1 MSMLLKASCAHS
13 HSGYM
18 PNLKILYHEALRSIC
33 KIERLSEMLD
43 WHSCRPQSQLSDNS
57 VK

>member
-1 MSMLLKASCAHS
+1 MLLKASCAHS

-18 PNLKILYHEALRSIC
+18 PNLKILYHEALRSIF